1 MLNVHMLHAP
11 EDTHLKFLRQQL
23 NDTINL
29 TLGKETIPDDVHILI
44 GGRPS
49 REQLMDK
56 PNLHT
61 LFIPF
66 AGLPKET
73 ATLMRDFPHIAVH
86 NLHHNAPMTAEMAL
100 ALLFG
105 TAKHLIPVDQS
116 LRQNDW
122 TVRYENVLPSM
133 ILDGKTILIVGYGA
147 IGKIIGRVCEALNM
161 TVLGIRRTPDDADN
175 IYPPSA
181 LHDLLP
187 KADVL
192 MIALPGTSDTE
203 GMIGEE
209 EISLLPK
216 GAILVNVGRGL
227 VVDQQALYEA
237 LKRKHLFGAGIDVW
251 YNYPRSKEARIDT
264 APADFPFNE
273 LDNIVMSPHRAG
285 GGGADE
291 VEYRRMQAIADLL
304 NTVVR
309 GNPMPNKIDLN
320 AGY

>member
-11 EDTHLKFLRQQL
+11 EDAHLEFLRQQL
-23 NDTINL
+23 TDTINL
-29 TLGKETIPDDVHILI
+29 TLGNEAIPDDVHILI
-44 GGRPS
+44 AGRPS
-49 REQLMDK
+49 REQLTDK

-100 ALLFG
+100 ALLFA
-105 TAKHLIPVDQS
+105 TAKHLIPADKS
-116 LRQNDW
+116 FRQNDW

-133 ILDGKTILIVGYGA
+133 ILDGKTILIVGYGT
-147 IGKIIGRVCEALNM
+147 IGMVMGRVCEALNM
-161 TVLGIRRTPDDADN
+161 NVLGIRRTPADAEN
-175 IYPPSA
+175 IYLPSA

-192 MIALPGTSDTE
+192 MIAVPGTSDTE
-203 GMIGEE
+203 GMIGAE

-227 VVDQQALYEA
+227 VVDQKALYEA
-237 LKRKHLFGAGIDVW
+237 LKRKHLLGAGVDVW
-251 YNYPRSKEARIDT
+251 YNYPLTKEARIDT

-273 LDNIVMSPHRAG
+273 LDNMVMSPHRAG

-291 VEYRRMQAIADLL
+291 VERRRISAIADVL
-304 NTVVR
+304 NTAVM
-309 GNPMPNKIDLN
+309 GNPMPNKIDLD